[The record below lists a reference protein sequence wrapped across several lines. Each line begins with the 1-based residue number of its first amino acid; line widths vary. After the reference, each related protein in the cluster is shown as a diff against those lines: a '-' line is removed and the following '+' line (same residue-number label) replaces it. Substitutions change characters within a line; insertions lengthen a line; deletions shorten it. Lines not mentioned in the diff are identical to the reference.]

1 MLDYVV
7 TSYLYTTYPELKP
20 GHLTDLRSMSVSN
33 LSFADVAGRLSMHKF
48 VICDSSALRE
58 SMSKFV
64 NEIGDFSSEAEDIEE
79 RTYPKVSFLHSCTN
93 LLYPALVIYNIN
105 FTFLKEKTINSLG
118 ANFEIVMLDLLLL
131 K

>member
-20 GHLTDLRSMSVSN
+20 GQLTDLRSMSVSN
-33 LSFADVAGRLSMHKF
+33 LSFAYVAGRLSMNKF

-64 NEIGDFSSEAEDIEE
+64 NEIGNFSSEAEDIEE

-93 LLYPALVIYNIN
+93 FLYPALVIYNIN
-105 FTFLKEKTINSLG
+105 FTFQKGENYK
-118 ANFEIVMLDLLLL
+118 FPWR
-131 K
+131 KF